1 MTVGFM
7 NKPSQIRSTTLDMAA
22 EIWKHFE
29 VQQLGQMRTLTVVA
43 TYYLDPT
50 F

>member
-1 MTVGFM
+1 MNVGFM
-7 NKPSQIRSTTLDMAA
+7 NKPSQTRSTTLDMAA

-29 VQQLGQMRTLTVVA
+29 VQQLGQMRTLTLVA
-43 TYYLDPT
+43 TYYLDPA